1 MAMQPISASGIA
13 TAKSGYVAAG
23 PLRALTSAV
32 ETVLAKSF
40 VVGTT
45 ARTISPTETAAS
57 HSSFTSGANER
68 FMSQGV
74 ATISAGSLVSFL
86 NLRLLSTPF
95 GSYSPTSILRESPL
109 RRVSPGYE
117 VLVPKPFV
125 PETPPDTTAPSV
137 GNFTPVSGSAISR
150 TTSITFDVTD
160 DSGQFRRIFVVAS
173 FAATG
178 ACEVIHDGDGFRGF
192 YAASSSRKLIAHGF
206 RYTVART
213 GGWPAAPAIQAFAMD
228 ASGNEAN

>member
-1 MAMQPISASGIA
+1 MASQAISVSGIA
-13 TAKSGYVAAG
+13 TAKSGYVASG

-32 ETVLAKSF
+32 ETVFAQSF
-40 VVGTT
+40 VIGATT
-45 ARTISPTETAAS
+45 RRISPTKTTAS
-57 HSSFTSGANER
+57 HSSFAWGANER

-74 ATISAGSLVSFL
+74 GTISAGSLVSFL

-95 GSYSPTSILRESPL
+95 GSYSPASILRESPL

-117 VLVPKPFV
+117 VLVPKPVV

-137 GNFTPVSGSAISR
+137 GNFTPASGSAISR
-150 TTSITFDVTD
+150 TTPITFDVTD

-192 YAASSSRKLIAHGF
+192 YAASSSRVLVANGF

-213 GGWPAAPAIQAFAMD
+213 GGWPSAPAIQTFAMD